1 MKNTAI
7 RRHGIEW
14 KSPGRKE
21 AALAGSVYIELEN
34 GKPTHVTE
42 VGTAVTGGRESGEA
56 GNVLETHFG
65 KWLCEM
71 SSGWTA
77 KISPFFFP

>member
-1 MKNTAI
+1 M
-7 RRHGIEW
+7 
-14 KSPGRKE
+14 
-21 AALAGSVYIELEN
+21 
-34 GKPTHVTE
+34 VTE
-42 VGTAVTGGRESGEA
+42 VGTVVTGGGESGEA

-71 SSGWTA
+71 SSGLTA